1 MDNESSNRRLND
13 PTVQGVGDAAP
24 ARRAFSSP
32 FSAKSPVVSAGQ
44 PAAPIASPFGG
55 FGRGSRSDA
64 ARSMMQQSAAASASS
79 QRAFNS
85 AAEAEAAWKKLTE
98 EEQKEWAKLPPLD
111 RSKAETAYFEAKF
124 PLHDYLKEQG
134 WIATEGAINATDRS
148 GYSTTTRFVRGPGEH
163 PRYPG
168 QRTRGAEEVNVT
180 LKTSEQAGPGQG
192 RDRWMWV
199 RPDGKAGG
207 GLINFM
213 REVEGRDAGAE
224 TTGRQMAQI
233 RAHMKL
239 VVLKQP
245 YNVAASNGVLAASTA
260 IGERLRADGGTGETV
275 RLGDH
280 VGLVRDGGHSSFPS
294 IADRWAQCRP
304 GINAYLRDV
313 RGIKEDVL
321 FAFRAGIRNE
331 PVGQPNRLMGFCGKM
346 VGPDGKDII
355 HPSTGREVWVQEN
368 EKGFC
373 AAHVSEDG
381 RVVGFERK
389 GPRPEAAAKGGSFSK
404 FAKTDKTR
412 GERKLLTRLTDVPK
426 DAAIHRIYAGESVVD
441 LLSIFQ
447 HDGQKRGVILC
458 SAFGQTTPEAF
469 DAIGKLAAKHPGA
482 QIHLSFDGD
491 VAGQKFAAKA
501 MESLS
506 RLSPESQVVM
516 RVPPVAFKDWND
528 VLLGKTRADVTPQ
541 DALAARMSVTAEAI
555 VNERDGI
562 IHRSSEIYT
571 GAHDGSLS
579 VDECDTAT
587 KAVERRTA
595 DLARLEATFQVEHGH
610 AVDPS
615 GSLVPVARPSR
626 GLDFREA
633 IRPHPA
639 SNSFFRSMKDAQVAS
654 EGQRPKP
661 HTQAI

>member
-1 MDNESSNRRLND
+1 MGNESSDRPLND
-13 PTVQGVGDAAP
+13 PAIQGVGDGVP
-24 ARRAFSSP
+24 ARRPFSSP
-32 FSAKSPVVSAGQ
+32 FSANASDVPAGQ
-44 PAAPIASPFGG
+44 PPIASPFGS

-64 ARSMMQQSAAASASS
+64 ARSMLQQSAAASASS
-79 QRAFNS
+79 QRAFDG
-85 AAEAEAAWKKLTE
+85 AAKAEAAWKKLTE
-98 EEQKEWAKLPPLD
+98 EEQKGWAKLPPLD
-111 RSKAETAYFEAKF
+111 RATAETAYFDAKF
-124 PLHDYLKEQG
+124 PLHDYLKQQG
-134 WIATEGAINATDRS
+134 WIATEGSINATDRS

-180 LKTSEQAGPGQG
+180 LKTDSQPGKG
-192 RDRWMWV
+192 EGKDRWVWT
-199 RPDGKAGG
+199 RPDGKNGG
-207 GLINFM
+207 GLFAFM
-213 REVEGRDAGAE
+213 RVVEERAAGAK
-224 TTGRQMAQI
+224 TTREQMALLK
-233 RAHMKL
+233 AHLKL
-239 VVLKQP
+239 AFLGAHDLITAP
-245 YNVAASNGVLAASTA
+245 SNGVLAASPEVGA
-260 IGERLRADGGTGETV
+260 RLRAEGATGEIF
-275 RLGDH
+275 RLGDR
-280 VGLVRDGGHSSFPS
+280 GGPIKDGGSSNFPS

-346 VGPDGKDII
+346 VGPDGKDVI

-389 GPRPEAAAKGGSFSK
+389 GPRPDMAAKGGSFSK

-426 DAAIHRIYAGESVVD
+426 DAVIHRIYAGESVVD

-469 DAIGKLAAKHPGA
+469 DAIGKLASKHPGA

-491 VAGQKFAAKA
+491 VPGQKFAAKA
-501 MESLS
+501 REALA
-506 RLSPESQVVM
+506 RLSPESLVVM
-516 RVPPVAFKDWND
+516 RVPPSEFKDWND

-541 DALAARMSVTAEAI
+541 DAQAARMSVTAEAI
-555 VNERDGI
+555 VNERAGI

-579 VDECDTAT
+579 VDECDIAT

-595 DLARLEATFQVEHGH
+595 DLGRQEATFQVEHGH
-610 AVDPS
+610 TVDPS
-615 GSLVPVARPSR
+615 GSPVPVARPSR

-639 SNSFFRSMKDAQVAS
+639 SNSFFRAMNDAQAAS
-654 EGQRPKP
+654 GGQRTKAPEQ
-661 HTQAI
+661 TI